1 MNMLLTKRRAV
12 SPILATVL
20 LLGVAVVGGGMTF
33 ALMSQASSTAIE
45 SSNITVPDVNLIATN
60 EHGSFSMTI
69 KNSGTKAWKSV
80 AINAYKGQLPA
91 VIFYRPLG
99 WSVSDGSFAP
109 DDAVVPSKVADLLP
123 TDNTSGVIGIGNLIS
138 YSSTNPTKWFMTF
151 HPSTLCNSATGLIGG
166 EDYSWADSN
175 GCIAGFSPF
184 VGNKLANPIEPGMT
198 LSPASFVLTKPITD
212 STGSLLFPHDTVKK
226 GDKLVLSIIVENT
239 DGSKTQK
246 DVEVRVA

>member
-1 MNMLLTKRRAV
+1 MSITKRRAI

-20 LLGVAVVGGGMTF
+20 LLAVTVVGGGLVYSTF
-33 ALMSQASSTAIE
+33 AQASNTATE
-45 SSNITVPDVNLIATN
+45 SSNITVLDANLIAID

-69 KNSGTKAWKSV
+69 KNSGTKSWKSV

-99 WSVSDGSFAP
+99 WSVSDGSFSP
-109 DDAVVPSKVADLLP
+109 DPVVPSKVADLLP
-123 TDNTSGVIGIGNLIS
+123 ADNTSGVIGIGNLIS
-138 YSSTNPTKWFMTF
+138 YSTTNPIPWFMSF
-151 HPSTLCNSATGLIGG
+151 YPSTLCDTATGLIGG
-166 EDYSWADSN
+166 EFYGWADSN
-175 GCIAGFSPF
+175 GCTGGFSPF

-212 STGSLLFPHDTVKK
+212 SSGALLFPHDTVKS
-226 GDKLVLSIIVENT
+226 GDKLVISIIVENT

-246 DVEVRVA
+246 DVEVKVT

>member
-1 MNMLLTKRRAV
+1 MLLTKRRAV

-20 LLGVAVVGGGMTF
+20 LLGVTVVTATLVLTTF
-33 ALMSQASSTAIE
+33 TQASSTAIE
-45 SSNITVPDVNLIATN
+45 SSGITVLDTNLIATD
-60 EHGSFSMTI
+60 EHGSFSLTI
-69 KNSGTKAWKSV
+69 KNSGTKAWNSV

-109 DDAVVPSKVADLLP
+109 DDAVIPSKVADLLP

-138 YSSTNPTKWFMTF
+138 YSSTNPVQWFMTF
-151 HPSTLCNSATGLIGG
+151 HPSTLCNSVTGLIGG

-184 VGNKLANPIEPGMT
+184 VGSKLANPIEPGMT

-212 STGSLLFPHDTVKK
+212 STGALLFSHDTVNK
-226 GDKLVLSIIVENT
+226 GDKLVISIIVGNT

-246 DVEVRVA
+246 DVEVRVT